1 MISTVTT
8 KGQITI
14 PVNIRSFFHIQP
26 NDKVDFMIDNE
37 RIIITPVKTLT
48 QLRGSVKSSGN
59 GDITSERQQAK
70 KLLAKK
76 ISEEMT

>member
-1 MISTVTT
+1 MVSTVTT

-26 NDKVDFMIDNE
+26 NDKVDFVIDNG
-37 RIIITPVKTLT
+37 RIIITPIKTLK
-48 QLRGSVKSSGN
+48 QLRGSVNLSGM

-70 KLLAKK
+70 QALAGR
-76 ISEEMT
+76 ISEELK

>member
-26 NDKVDFMIDNE
+26 NDKVDFIIDNG
-37 RIIITPVKTLT
+37 RIIITPVKTLK
-48 QLRGSVKSSGN
+48 QLRGSVNPSGM
-59 GDITSERQQAK
+59 GGITSERQQAK
-70 KLLAKK
+70 QTLAMK
-76 ISEEMT
+76 ISEELK